1 MNEVIKMD
9 QEYID
14 RLKKL
19 QEEYNKKTFEFG
31 RLYQAKVEID
41 NQLEEWEEQR
51 ISITNEYKKLQQQ
64 ELKLAEELETKY
76 GQGLVNIE
84 TGEFKKD

>member
-31 RLYQAKVEID
+31 RLMQAKVEID
-41 NQLEEWEEQR
+41 DQLEEWEEQR